1 MSVNMDRP
9 AEPPGKDAL
18 DFAEALAPNI
28 DAAVGWLV
36 SEQKGDGHWCAELE
50 GDTILESEYVLLM
63 AYLGRHRTRDCTEAC
78 KYMLTRQND
87 EGGWAIYPGGPSE
100 LSATVKAYYA
110 LKLTGLST
118 DDPRMVKARNWILSR
133 GGAMRCN
140 SFTRFYLALL
150 GQIPYSD
157 TPSVPPE
164 LLYFPK
170 KLPFSIYA
178 MSSWTRDMVVTLSI
192 MSALKPCR
200 KLAGAE
206 GIEEL
211 FVPGVVSTPD
221 LGPRGLTWKRFFF
234 AADRGLKLYE
244 KYAPKFLRNRS
255 VKAAERWMLEHLENS
270 DGLGAIFPPMV
281 YTIIALKALGYADD
295 SSLQRWAMDKLDE
308 LLIREHGMVRIQP
321 CFSPVWDTAIAA
333 LAVSDGGLPGEDSS
347 LHKASRWLLDKEIRV
362 KGDWAV
368 RGPDVEPS
376 GWHFQYANQF
386 NADIDDTAMVL
397 LALKRGPETLSEE
410 TNAATRR
417 AVAWLLGMQNRDGG
431 WAAFDIDIDNEVLTA
446 VPFADHNAML
456 DPSCVDITLR
466 IVELLGVLGF
476 DRSHPSIV
484 KALDYLWKTQEP
496 EGCWFGRWGVNYVY
510 GTWQALQGLQAI
522 DFPMDD
528 ARVRKAVEWL
538 KAVQQP
544 CGGWGET
551 CASYDD
557 PSLKGKGTP
566 TASQTAWA
574 LLGLIAAGDA
584 RSEAVR
590 RGIEWLKERQTPEG
604 DWPEADYTG
613 TGFPKVFYLKYHYYR
628 VSFPLMALARYR
640 ATIAGHAP
648 SRRHATQR
656 GKAPNLTHA

>member
-1 MSVNMDRP
+1 MAHSDVTDSV
-9 AEPPGKDAL
+9 
-18 DFAEALAPNI
+18 FARVTEAHLEK
-28 DAAVGWLV
+28 AVGWLI

-63 AYLGRHRTRDCTEAC
+63 AFMGRHRTRDCIEAG
-78 KYMLTRQND
+78 KYMLSKQNA
-87 EGGWAIYPGGPSE
+87 EGGWSIHPGGPSE

-110 LKLTGLST
+110 LKLNGLST
-118 DDPRMVKARNWILSR
+118 DDPRMVKARELILSR
-133 GGAMRCN
+133 GGAMRSN

-157 TPSVPPE
+157 TPCVPPE
-164 LLYFPK
+164 LLFLPK

-200 KLAGAE
+200 KLTGAE
-206 GIEEL
+206 GIAEL
-211 FVPGVVSTPD
+211 FVPGVKSTPD
-221 LGPRGLTWKRFFF
+221 LGPKGITWKRFFY
-234 AADRGLKLYE
+234 AGDRIVKLYE
-244 KYAPKFLRNRS
+244 KIAPGFIRGQA
-255 VKAAERWMLEHLENS
+255 VKKAERWMLEHLENS

-281 YTIIALKALGYADD
+281 YTIVALKALGYDDD
-295 SSLQRWAMDKLDE
+295 STLQRWAIDKLDE
-308 LLIREHGMVRIQP
+308 LLIRENGTVRVQP

-333 LAVSDGGLPGEDSS
+333 IAVSDGGLSGDHES
-347 LHKASRWLLDKEIRV
+347 LAKSCRWLIDKEIRV

-386 NADIDDTAMVL
+386 NADVDDTAMVM
-397 LALKRGPETLSEE
+397 LALKRGPESLKAE
-410 TNAATRR
+410 TAEVLDRAAK
-417 AVAWLLGMQNRDGG
+417 WLIGMQNRDGG
-431 WAAFDIDIDNEVLTA
+431 WAAFDIDIDNEVLTT

-456 DPSCVDITLR
+456 DPSCVDITMR
-466 IVELLGVLGF
+466 IVEILGVLGYRA
-476 DRSHPSIV
+476 DHPAIA
-484 KALDYLWKTQEP
+484 KALDYVWNSQEP
-496 EGCWFGRWGVNYVY
+496 EGCWYGRWGVNYVY

-522 DFPMDD
+522 GYPMHDP
-528 ARVRKAVEWL
+528 RVRRAVDWL

-551 CASYDD
+551 CETYDD
-557 PSLKGKGTP
+557 PSLKGTGVP

-574 LLGLIAAGDA
+574 ILGLIAAGETESDSA
-584 RSEAVR
+584 R
-590 RGIEWLKERQTPEG
+590 RGVEWLTSRQNEAG
-604 DWPEADYTG
+604 DWTEDEWTG

-640 ATIAGHAP
+640 AAVIGESTPANHAGIGSPALSHA
-648 SRRHATQR
+648 
-656 GKAPNLTHA
+656 